1 MKNILYIIITFL
13 ASSII
18 YGQGF
23 EDLKKTDT
31 IYIEFKG
38 SKNEKKD
45 IIHAQIKSNNFIER
59 VYNFSPFDKQN
70 LSFQY
75 STFKNWEKQEANIVS
90 EVRKVNKS
98 FLKKHKKDI
107 IGIDFFKKHKSEDVI
122 CEIFTQLKVLYLI
135 DFTEK
140 KKGEINVYEV
150 NCINYCPSIE

>member
-1 MKNILYIIITFL
+1 MKSILYIIITFL

-23 EDLKKTDT
+23 EDLKKADT

-38 SKNEKKD
+38 RKNEKKD

-59 VYNFSPFDKQN
+59 VYNFSLFDKQK

-75 STFKNWEKQEANIVS
+75 STFKNWEKQEANIMS

-98 FLKKHKKDI
+98 FLKKNKNKI
-107 IGIDFFKKHKSEDVI
+107 ISTYLLDQFDYEEIV
-122 CEIFTQLKVLYLI
+122 CEIFSQLKTIYII
-135 DFTEK
+135 DYTEK
-140 KKGEINVYEV
+140 KQKEIVLYEV
-150 NCINYCPSIE
+150 VLINYCPAYE

>member
-1 MKNILYIIITFL
+1 MKNIIYIIITFL
-13 ASSII
+13 ATSII

-38 SKNEKKD
+38 RKNEKKV
-45 IIHAQIKSNNFIER
+45 IIHAQIKSNNFLER
-59 VYNFSPFDKQN
+59 AYNFPSFDKQN
-70 LSFQY
+70 LSFEY
-75 STFKNWEKQEANIVS
+75 STFKNWEKLEANIVS

-107 IGIDFFKKHKSEDVI
+107 IGINFFKKYKSEDIVCKI
-122 CEIFTQLKVLYLI
+122 LTPLKVLYII

-150 NCINYCPSIE
+150 NLIDFCPSIE